1 MKKPEFRTYFAP
13 FNSEGFINFEEMDLY
28 LGFWNLRI
36 KLKTIS
42 KRIQNNFLKIERS
55 MPNCLKPTQYILD
68 DIFVRFWN
76 SVMYDRFHDELNDP
90 LKNFSLLIGS

>member
-28 LGFWNLRI
+28 LGLWNLRI
-36 KLKTIS
+36 KLKTLS
-42 KRIQNNFLKIERS
+42 KRMQNNFLKIERS

-76 SVMYDRFHDELNDP
+76 SVMYDRVYKEVAPPYMLP
-90 LKNFSLLIGS
+90 E

>member
-36 KLKTIS
+36 KLKTLS
-42 KRIQNNFLKIERS
+42 KRKQNNLLKIESS
-55 MPNCLKPTQYILD
+55 MPNWLKPTQSILD
-68 DIFVRFWN
+68 DIFVRFFN
-76 SVMYDRFHDELNDP
+76 SVLYDRFHDELNDP
-90 LKNFSLLIGS
+90 LKNFSL